1 LTSGFQD
8 GMRNMYHSILAFEE
22 GLEASQYFISP
33 NILPIPTF
41 ALPLQGI
48 SK

>member
-1 LTSGFQD
+1 LTSGFQN
-8 GMRNMYHSILAFEE
+8 GMHNMYHPILAFEE